1 MSPKLFPL
9 SFGFAPRLAFFYAAL
24 FLLVGIQLPFFP
36 LWLQAKG
43 LEAQA
48 IGIVLALPMVVRLF
62 AVPAASW
69 IVEKDGALRGTLI
82 AAAVA
87 TTLGYLLVGFADS
100 FATIAL
106 LYALA
111 TAAAAPI
118 HPLAETYALKGLGER
133 RRAYG
138 PVRLWGSVA
147 FIGGTLFAGYAIDV
161 FAARDL
167 IWMIVGA
174 VALCAVSAVT
184 LEPVG
189 APPPSEMTLSRWQVL
204 RDPAFL
210 AVIGGASLI
219 QSSHALYY
227 GFGALAWVQA
237 GFDSKLIAILW
248 AVGTVPEIVLFA
260 VQGRLPAALTPLRL
274 VMIGG
279 LAAVVRWLAMAA
291 NPPLAV
297 LPLLQILHGLSFG
310 ATHIGAL
317 GYISRAIPQNR
328 AASAQGAFSVVL
340 GLTMAGMTGLS
351 GWLYAAY
358 GNLSYAAMALAA
370 VAGCACGAIAHHA
383 RQRAML

>member
-9 SFGFAPRLAFFYAAL
+9 SFGFAPRLAAFYAAL

-36 LWLQAKG
+36 LWLKAKG

-69 IVEKDGALRGTLI
+69 IAEKDGALRGTLI
-82 AAAVA
+82 AAAVG
-87 TTLGYLLVGFADS
+87 TTFGYLLVGFADG
-100 FATIAL
+100 FAAIAL

-133 RRAYG
+133 RRTYG

-147 FIGGTLFAGYAIDV
+147 FIGGTLFAGFAIDI

-174 VALCAVSAVT
+174 VAVCAISAIM

-189 APPPSEMTLSRWQVL
+189 APLPSDVPVSRRQLL

-210 AVIGGASLI
+210 AVIAGAALI

-237 GFDSKLIAILW
+237 GFDGKVIAMLW

-260 VQGRLPAALTPLRL
+260 IQGRLPPALTPLRL
-274 VMIGG
+274 IMIGG
-279 LAAVVRWLAMAA
+279 VAAILRWLVMTT
-291 NPPLAV
+291 NPPLAA

-317 GYISRAIPQNR
+317 SYISRSIPDTR
-328 AASAQGAFSVVL
+328 AASAQGYFSVVL
-340 GLTMAGMTGLS
+340 GLTMAGMTSLS

-358 GNLSYAAMALAA
+358 GDLSYAAMALAA
-370 VAGCACGAIAHHA
+370 VAGCACGAVAHNA
-383 RQRAML
+383 RQRTLL

>member
-1 MSPKLFPL
+1 M
-9 SFGFAPRLAFFYAAL
+9 SFGFAPRLAAFYAAL

-36 LWLQAKG
+36 LWLKAKG

-62 AVPAASW
+62 AVPAWSW
-69 IVEKDGALRGTLI
+69 LAEKDGALRGTLI
-82 AAAVA
+82 AATVG
-87 TTLGYLLVGFADS
+87 TTFGYLLVGFAGS
-100 FATIAL
+100 FAAIAL

-133 RRAYG
+133 RRTYG

-147 FIGGTLFAGYAIDV
+147 FIGGTLFAGYAIDIL
-161 FAARDL
+161 APRDL
-167 IWMIVGA
+167 IWLIVGA
-174 VALCAVSAVT
+174 VAVCAMSAVM

-189 APPPSEMTLSRWQVL
+189 PPAPSDAPVSRRQVL

-210 AVIGGASLI
+210 AVIIGAALI

-237 GFDSKLIAILW
+237 GFDGKLIAMLW
-248 AVGTVPEIVLFA
+248 AIGTVPEIVLFA
-260 VQGRLPAALTPLRL
+260 IQGRLPAALTPLRL
-274 VMIGG
+274 IMIGG
-279 LAAVVRWLAMAA
+279 LAAVARWLAMAM

-317 GYISRAIPQNR
+317 SYISRTIPENR
-328 AASAQGAFSVVL
+328 AASAQGYFSVAL
-340 GLTMAGMTGLS
+340 GLTMAGMTSLS

-358 GNLSYAAMALAA
+358 GNLGYAVMALAGA
-370 VAGCACGAIAHHA
+370 AGCACAAVA
-383 RQRAML
+383 YNMRQRALL